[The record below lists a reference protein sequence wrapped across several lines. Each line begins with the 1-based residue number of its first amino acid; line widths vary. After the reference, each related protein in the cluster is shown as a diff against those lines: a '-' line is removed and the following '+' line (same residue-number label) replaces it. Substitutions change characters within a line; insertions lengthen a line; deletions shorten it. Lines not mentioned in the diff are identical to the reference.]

1 MDVKDD
7 LFEAVESGTASEVKA
22 ALSAGADPG
31 GARTGF
37 GETPLH
43 TAAWRNSNPSVITAL
58 IEAGADPVA
67 RDLDGDTPLHWAALF
82 NSNPSVIT
90 ALIEGGADPAAR
102 DYDGKVPF
110 DRLKENDAFEALRET
125 DAYRL
130 LNEARFE

>member
-7 LFEAVESGTASEVKA
+7 LFEAAESGTASEVKA
-22 ALSAGADPG
+22 ALSA
-31 GARTGF
+31 
-37 GETPLH
+37 
-43 TAAWRNSNPSVITAL
+43 
-58 IEAGADPVA
+58 
-67 RDLDGDTPLHWAALF
+67 
-82 NSNPSVIT
+82 
-90 ALIEGGADPAAR
+90 GADPAAR